1 MGLRA
6 AGIASSFVTAVLIMV
21 NGLLLQSLIH
31 PRAVSVASPISQ
43 LSDRGRQSGIP
54 VALGVLLGVD
64 GMVALLSRFTDGA
77 IVVVALG
84 LGMAVQVVVLAW
96 TATIWFESGVARHW
110 FVNRTL
116 RHDLRAA
123 MLRNEIVP
131 YYQPIIRASDNRCVG
146 YEALARW
153 EHPSRGVLVAGSFLD
168 LAESRGYLAAID
180 RSVLLAVARDL
191 PGLMANLD
199 ADEPFVSINL
209 SPRRL
214 EQRGFADEIL
224 RALDHAGLSSD
235 GLMIEMTENTAVSD
249 WATLTA
255 NIAQLQE
262 VGITLAVDDFGTGHA
277 NLSLLCQLD
286 VDMIKLDRELVELA
300 MGSPRGAAV
309 VHAAIRA
316 GQATGALIVAEGVS
330 NSGWITELSGFGVDL
345 IQGFGVGHPQPAHAS
360 HGKNFL
366 IN

>member
-1 MGLRA
+1 
-6 AGIASSFVTAVLIMV
+6 
-21 NGLLLQSLIH
+21 
-31 PRAVSVASPISQ
+31 
-43 LSDRGRQSGIP
+43 
-54 VALGVLLGVD
+54 
-64 GMVALLSRFTDGA
+64 
-77 IVVVALG
+77 VVI
-84 LGMAVQVVVLAW
+84 LAW
-96 TATIWFESGVARHW
+96 TATIWLESGVARHW

-116 RHDLRAA
+116 RHDLRSA
-123 MLRNEIVP
+123 MVRNEIVP
-131 YYQPIIRASDNRCVG
+131 YYQPIIRASDSRCVG

-153 EHPSRGVLVAGSFLD
+153 EHPSRGILAASSFLD

-191 PGLMANLD
+191 PGLMAKLD

-224 RALDHAGLSSD
+224 QTLKRAGLSSD

-249 WATLTA
+249 WTTLTA

-330 NSGWITELSGFGVDL
+330 NAGWITELGGFGVDF
-345 IQGFGVGHPQPAHAS
+345 IQGFGVGYPQPAHAS
-360 HGKNFL
+360 HGKDFL
-366 IN
+366 TN